1 VQYSSY
7 LVQGPVQQCAET
19 AMRAGRPVRAML
31 RIKSDP
37 WMLDGDGAL

>member
-1 VQYSSY
+1 
-7 LVQGPVQQCAET
+7 
-19 AMRAGRPVRAML
+19 MRAGRPVRAML